1 MCSKGRTVKKSH
13 QKLTPEERAR
23 QRANQEQLDRV
34 LQRRLERDGTTREEI
49 HRRLGL
55 PEPPRS

>member
-1 MCSKGRTVKKSH
+1 MVKKSH

-23 QRANQEQLDRV
+23 QRANQERLDRV